1 MTDLH
6 NKIEALKSV
15 PAPSEKRIS
24 IQITTSSQR
33 HIRGGHPWLFEK
45 SITKQGREGAP
56 GDLAVIY
63 DRNNKFLAVG
73 LYDPL
78 SLIRVRILQQ
88 RKSAEINRSWF
99 HARIKECVD
108 FRKPLEDSGNT
119 DGYRIAHGEN
129 DGLPGLIIDRYAG
142 TAVVKIYTP
151 AWIPHLTDVIS
162 ALLEIIPLERIVLRM
177 NRITK
182 SEKKFLYGLSDGQVI
197 FGPPLEGPVIF
208 RENGIL
214 FEADPV
220 NGQKTGFF
228 LDQRENRERVE
239 KLANGKSVLNVFS
252 YTGGFSLYASRGG
265 AKSVTSVD
273 ISKPAIE
280 AGKRNFELNKG
291 DERIANTPQEYV
303 AEDAFKAMERMR
315 QEKRIFDMVIIDPP
329 ALAKKEEEVAG
340 ALAAY
345 ARLVKL
351 GLSILRRG
359 GLLVTASCSSRV
371 KTSDFYSTVFRTAD
385 YSERQLQE
393 IERSQHPLDHP
404 IGFPEGAYLKCLIS
418 KA

>member
-1 MTDLH
+1 MTEEPIH
-6 NKIEALKSV
+6 IEALKSV
-15 PAPSEKRIS
+15 PPPSEKRIS
-24 IQITTSSQR
+24 IQVTASAQR
-33 HIRGGHPWLFEK
+33 HVRSGHPWLFEN

-78 SLIRVRILQQ
+78 SLIRVRILQH
-88 RKSAEINRSWF
+88 RKSADINLAWYLAKLCEAAEI
-99 HARIKECVD
+99 
-108 FRKPLEDSGNT
+108 RKPLSAGNT
-119 DGYRIAHGEN
+119 DGYRLAHGEN
-129 DGLPGLIIDRYAG
+129 DSLPGLIIDRYAE

-151 AWIPHLTDVIS
+151 SWVPHLSDVVS
-162 ALLEIIPLERIVLRM
+162 ALIEVIPVRRVVLRM

-182 SEKKFLYGLSDGQVI
+182 NEKKYLYGLADGGVVY
-197 FGPPLEGPVIF
+197 GPPLEGPVVF

-214 FEADPV
+214 FESDPV

-239 KLANGKSVLNVFS
+239 KLAKDKTVLNVFS

-273 ISKPAIE
+273 VSKPAIE

-291 DERIANTPQEYV
+291 DDRIARTPQEYI

-315 QEKRIFDMVIIDPP
+315 NEKRFFDMVIIDPP
-329 ALAKKEEEVAG
+329 ALAKSEGEVAG
-340 ALAAY
+340 ALIAY

-351 GLSILRRG
+351 GLSLLRRG
-359 GLLVTASCSSRV
+359 GVLVMASCSSRV
-371 KTSDFYSTVFRTAD
+371 KGSEFYQTVFKTAAN
-385 YSERQLQE
+385 SERPLEE
-393 IERSQHPLDHP
+393 IERTQHPVDHP
-404 IGFPEGAYLKCLIS
+404 IGFPEGAYLKCLFAVA
-418 KA
+418 K